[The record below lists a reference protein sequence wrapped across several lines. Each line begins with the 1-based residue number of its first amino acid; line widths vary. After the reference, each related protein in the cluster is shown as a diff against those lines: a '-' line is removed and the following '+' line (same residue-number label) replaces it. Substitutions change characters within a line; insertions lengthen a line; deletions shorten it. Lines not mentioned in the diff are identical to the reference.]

1 MAEVVEAGLG
11 VAAFAGGLGG
21 GGAGGVEGLL
31 GGGQG
36 GGGGGSLRFR
46 ALLFLLGGVERL
58 AALLFLRRQ
67 FG

>member
-21 GGAGGVEGLL
+21 GGAGGVKGLL

-36 GGGGGSLRFR
+36 CCGGGAFRFR

-58 AALLFLRRQ
+58 AALLFL
-67 FG
+67 